1 MSISKTFIRR
11 KQKPPE
17 LPEVG
22 FFQSE
27 KIVSS
32 KNRLKSYI
40 EKITKTIIR
49 ITHLIGK
56 QENLS
61 NIESCKESLE
71 NYIENMRKLKSKI
84 TQSEQNGTITQKKFD
99 ICNYPNKK
107 RHINSHGKQK
117 CFPIK
122 SK

>member
-1 MSISKTFIRR
+1 MRR

-40 EKITKTIIR
+40 RKITKTIIR

-56 QENLS
+56 QENFS
-61 NIESCKESLE
+61 NVESYK
-71 NYIENMRKLKSKI
+71 
-84 TQSEQNGTITQKKFD
+84 
-99 ICNYPNKK
+99 
-107 RHINSHGKQK
+107 
-117 CFPIK
+117 
-122 SK
+122 